1 MALVGLR
8 TFGVGPGMHWN
19 TWNTLEHPEIPCSK
33 LSCNVGHFGF
43 ELVSHNSRLSLPH
56 SGLLVLE
63 EDVDMPVQGIL
74 SSLGR

>member
-1 MALVGLR
+1 MKS
-8 TFGVGPGMHWN
+8 TFNQLPV
-19 TWNTLEHPEIPCSK
+19 
-33 LSCNVGHFGF
+33 
-43 ELVSHNSRLSLPH
+43 PH